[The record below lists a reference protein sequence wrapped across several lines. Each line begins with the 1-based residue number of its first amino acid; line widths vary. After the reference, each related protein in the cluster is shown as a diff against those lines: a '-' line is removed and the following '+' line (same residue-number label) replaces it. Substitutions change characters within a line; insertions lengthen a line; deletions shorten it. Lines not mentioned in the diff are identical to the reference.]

1 MSHTQ
6 QWWKEG
12 VVYQATDRIYPRSF
26 ADSKGQGEGD
36 IPGIISKLDY
46 LKQLGVDV
54 VWISPF
60 FKSPQFDNGYDIQD
74 YQDVHAPYG
83 KVSDVEDLIAGCH
96 KRGMKVLFDLVINH
110 TSSWHEWFKES
121 RSSKDNPKR
130 DWYIWRPPTY
140 DENGVRHPPCNW
152 RGCFGGSVWE
162 WDELTQEYYLHYF
175 VPEQPDLNW
184 ENPVLR
190 KELYNNAVKF
200 WLDKG
205 CDGFRIDV
213 ANMYSKFIDFP
224 DAPITDPSTPW
235 QPAGQFMCNGPRL
248 HEFLKE
254 IHSQVFVNYESVPFR
269 LELWRSLA
277 SDSTC
282 ALRFIHCSCTQIGE
296 LPNTP
301 DIKEVL
307 KFVAAEA
314 KEFHMVIQFDLAD
327 LDRRKGKFHL
337 MHKEWPL
344 TNFKKITA
352 NYQQLTEAKY
362 DAWAVTYLEN
372 HDQARSVPRYASDA
386 PEHRVNSAKMLA
398 TYLLTVSG
406 TPIIYQGEE
415 IGMINCPKSWPMSE
429 YKDVQTINQWAEMQQ
444 VAAETN
450 DPKLLEEGKFGIQ
463 MTSRDHARTPMQWSS
478 EKQAGFSTADETW
491 MRVMDSYKEINV
503 AAQQGDE
510 SSTIEYYR
518 KLIAFRKQNKA
529 LFPYGHFEMLDKD
542 NEQTIVYLKRG
553 DDGRVALVALNFTA
567 EEQKFYFPSDVKG
580 EFELVDSLKFGA
592 GQRGVLGAYEAQ
604 IYITK

>member
-12 VVYQATDRIYPRSF
+12 VVYQASRKVLWREGDRHELVIYPRSY

-74 YQDVHAPYG
+74 YQNVHEPYG

-184 ENPVLR
+184 ENPVMR
-190 KELYNNAVKF
+190 KELYNNAIKF

-224 DAPITDPSTPW
+224 DAPITDASTPW

-254 IHSQVFVNYESVPFR
+254 IHSQVFVHY
-269 LELWRSLA
+269 
-277 SDSTC
+277 D
-282 ALRFIHCSCTQIGE
+282 CTQIGE
-296 LPNTP
+296 MPNTP

-337 MHKEWPL
+337 MHQEWPL

-372 HDQARSVPRYASDA
+372 HDQARSVPRYASDK
-386 PEHRVNSAKMLA
+386 PEHRVASAKMLA

-406 TPIIYQGEE
+406 TPIIYQGQE

-444 VAAETN
+444 VAADTH
-450 DPKLLEEGKFGIQ
+450 DPKLLEEGQFGIQ
-463 MTSRDHARTPMQWSS
+463 MTSRDHARTPMQWSA
-478 EKQAGFSTADETW
+478 EEQAGFSTADETW

-503 AAQQGDE
+503 ADQQGDPK
-510 SSTIEYYR
+510 STLEYYR
-518 KLIAFRKQNKA
+518 KLIAFRKENKN
-529 LFPYGHFEMLDKD
+529 LFPYGHFEMLDKE
-542 NEQTIVYLKRG
+542 NEKTIVYLKRA
-553 DDGRVALVALNFTA
+553 DDGKVALVALNFTA
-567 EEQKFYFPSDVKG
+567 EQQKFEFPSDVKG
-580 EFELVDSLKFGA
+580 EFELVESLKFGE
-592 GQRGVLGAYEAQ
+592 GKRGVLGAYEAQ
-604 IYITK
+604 IYISK